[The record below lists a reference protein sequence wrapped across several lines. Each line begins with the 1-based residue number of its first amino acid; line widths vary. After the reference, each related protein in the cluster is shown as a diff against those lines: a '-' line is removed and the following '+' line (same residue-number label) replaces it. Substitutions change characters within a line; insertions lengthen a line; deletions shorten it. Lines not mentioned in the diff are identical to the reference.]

1 MKTTATVKGIIRRI
15 DDLGR
20 IVIPKEMRR
29 KLKINEGDPLE
40 IIFANDGI
48 LLKPYDIEEK
58 EYFE

>member
-40 IIFANDGI
+40 ICIIDDGI
-48 LLKPYDIEEK
+48 LLKPYNGAHEI
-58 EYFE
+58 

>member
-1 MKTTATVKGIIRRI
+1 MKMTVKGIIRRI

-40 IIFANDGI
+40 IYIIDDGI
-48 LLKPYDIEEK
+48 LLKPYNGAHEI
-58 EYFE
+58 